1 MEYLNVVSLWLELI
15 VVVQTSKEGN
25 EIGERVA
32 EWMIVFVS
40 FAAVEGSGN
49 D

>member
-1 MEYLNVVSLWLELI
+1 MEYLNVVSLWLVLI
-15 VVVQTSKEGN
+15 VMVQTSKEGN

-32 EWMIVFVS
+32 GCMIVFVS